1 MGSARESAVGP
12 GWRHEQIG
20 FRQHDTRDKPE
31 HPPWRWTPARD
42 IMQAMTRSC
51 SVCGGTTF
59 GNLTILSDKLV
70 AEWDLSPT
78 EADYVNR
85 QQGEYC
91 LSCHANLRSIV
102 LADALRAVWGTR
114 LLLRDFCQSADA
126 ATTSVLEL
134 NQAGML
140 HPYLAK
146 LPGHCLA
153 VYPDIDMLALP
164 YADGMFDVVVHS
176 DTLEHVPDPV
186 RALAECLRVTRPGG
200 AVCYTVPVVVGR
212 LSRDR
217 AGLPPSH
224 HGPPDDTR
232 DDFLVH
238 TEFGADVWTY
248 PMRAGCSE
256 VRIFGADHPTA
267 HAIVAFRGPPAIQV
281 PVETKAVVDF
291 ERLAAIQTEEATRQA
306 MIVDV
311 MRRSTS
317 WRVTAPLR
325 AFGRLLRLPI
335 R

>member
-1 MGSARESAVGP
+1 MAG
-12 GWRHEQIG
+12 
-20 FRQHDTRDKPE
+20 
-31 HPPWRWTPARD
+31 
-42 IMQAMTRSC
+42 MTRSC

-59 GNLTILSDKLV
+59 GNLTILSDRLV
-70 AEWDLSPT
+70 AEWDLSPA

-114 LLLRDFCQSADA
+114 RLLRDFCRSPDA
-126 ATTSVLEL
+126 AAISVLEL

-140 HPYLAK
+140 HPYLAGM
-146 LPGHCLA
+146 PGHRLA
-153 VYPDIDMLALP
+153 AYPDIDMLNLP
-164 YADGMFDVVVHS
+164 YKDGAFDVVVHS

-186 RALAECLRVTRPGG
+186 CALAECLRVTRPGG
-200 AVCYTVPVVVGR
+200 AVCYTVPIVVGR
-212 LSRDR
+212 MSRDR
-217 AGLPPSH
+217 TGLPASH

-256 VRIFGADHPTA
+256 VRIFSVDHPTA
-267 HAIVAFRGPPAIQV
+267 HAIAAFRGQADIEPS
-281 PVETKAVVDF
+281 VEAGSAVDF
-291 ERLAAIQTEEATRQA
+291 ERLAAIQTEEARRQA

-325 AFGRLLRLPI
+325 ALGRLLRQPS

>member
-1 MGSARESAVGP
+1 
-12 GWRHEQIG
+12 
-20 FRQHDTRDKPE
+20 
-31 HPPWRWTPARD
+31 
-42 IMQAMTRSC
+42 MTRSC

-59 GNLTILSDKLV
+59 GNLTILSDRLV
-70 AEWDLSPT
+70 AEWELSAD
-78 EADYVNR
+78 EAEYVNR

-91 LSCHANLRSIV
+91 ASCHANLRSIV

-114 LLLRDFCQSADA
+114 LLLRDFCRSADA
-126 ATTSVLEL
+126 ARLSILEL

-140 HPYLAK
+140 HPYLAT

-153 VYPDIDMLALP
+153 SYPDIDMLALP
-164 YADGMFDVVVHS
+164 YPDGMFDVVVHS

-200 AVCYTVPVVVGR
+200 AVCFTVPVVVGR
-212 LSRDR
+212 LSRGR

-238 TEFGADVWTY
+238 TEFGVDVWTY
-248 PMRAGCSE
+248 AMRAGCSDL
-256 VRIFGADHPTA
+256 RIFSLDHPTA
-267 HAIVAFRGPPAIQV
+267 HAIAAFRGRADGQCSVATKTAI
-281 PVETKAVVDF
+281 DF
-291 ERLAAIQTEEATRQA
+291 EPLAALRTEEARHQA

-325 AFGRLLRLPI
+325 ALGRLLR
-335 R
+335 RS

>member
-1 MGSARESAVGP
+1 MP
-12 GWRHEQIG
+12 GM
-20 FRQHDTRDKPE
+20 K
-31 HPPWRWTPARD
+31 
-42 IMQAMTRSC
+42 RSC

-59 GNLTILSDKLV
+59 ASLTILSDRLV
-70 AEWDLSPT
+70 AEWELSAA
-78 EADYVNR
+78 EANYMNR

-91 LSCHANLRSIV
+91 ASCHANLRSIV

-114 LLLRDFCQSADA
+114 LLLRDFCRSADA
-126 ATTSVLEL
+126 AAISVLEL

-140 HPYLAK
+140 HPYLAA
-146 LPGHCLA
+146 LPGHRLA
-153 VYPDIDMLALP
+153 TYPDIDMLALP
-164 YADGMFDVVVHS
+164 YPDDAFDVVVHS

-248 PMRAGCSE
+248 PMRAGCSD
-256 VRIFGADHPTA
+256 VRIFGLDHPTA
-267 HAIVAFRGPPAIQV
+267 HAIAAFRGQGDIRRPA
-281 PVETKAVVDF
+281 EAGAAVDF

-325 AFGRLLRLPI
+325 ALGRLLRRQL